1 MKKKE
6 KKESNDLIEKLIIFV
21 SSIYFYARNNFVSI
35 TTSINDIQFFTKI
48 KPNYF
53 HIINLIRIFLEFR
66 GNKKLNHRIF
76 RTIISLST
84 RHTRHRTISLA
95 IEPLL
100 LQLITTLR
108 STRCENGISR

>member
-35 TTSINDIQFFTKI
+35 RTSINDIQFFTKI

-53 HIINLIRIFLEFR
+53 HE
-66 GNKKLNHRIF
+66 
-76 RTIISLST
+76 
-84 RHTRHRTISLA
+84 
-95 IEPLL
+95 
-100 LQLITTLR
+100 
-108 STRCENGISR
+108 